1 MISPIVPAAPSFR
14 DGAVHSEAYGD
25 TYWSLDGGP
34 DETRQVFLSGNDL
47 PARWRA
53 RGRFAILETGF
64 GTGLN
69 FLCAWQ
75 LFRETAPA
83 GARLHYLSVD
93 KHPFRREDLER
104 IHGQWPALAP
114 LGAELRDRYPPLVQG
129 FHRLHLA
136 GGRIALTL
144 LWGEAAQ
151 MLARVEGGIDAFFLD
166 GFAPSRNPDMW
177 SEALFAQLGRLAAPG
192 ATFATY
198 SAAGKVS
205 RGMTAAGF
213 SVEKQAGF
221 GRKREMLRGRIAG
234 TAPAETARER
244 RALVIGAGIA
254 GCLVTER
261 LAAHG
266 WSVELVERRDG
277 LARETSGNPAGVLQP
292 VPSADGNRLSRLTLA
307 GFHYALRRLQD
318 FSTDEPLPPPHPLPA
333 EGGGG
338 CSPLRGSMLLAAP
351 PLGRP
356 GGRLVWQQCGV
367 LRLARDEKQAE
378 RQRRIVDSGL
388 LPPEVL
394 RWVDAE
400 EASALAGWRV
410 PAPGWWFAQ
419 GAWVHPPALCD
430 AALRAAG
437 DAVRLH
443 TQCEVAELLRVG
455 NIWRAIDAS
464 GNVIAEAPVAIL
476 ANGHLAKRFAVSTA
490 LPLRPVRGQ
499 ITCIPAEPERAVKTV
514 VSREG
519 YVTPAT
525 SFGVHVV
532 GATYEEGST
541 DELAREED
549 HRANLARLKQLLPD
563 FAATVDAARVAGR
576 AGIRTVGPDRLP
588 LVGALPG
595 QEGLFGLLGLGSR
608 GLVYA
613 PLCAELLA
621 CEIEGEPL
629 PLERDLAA
637 GLTPAAR
644 LGVAP

>member
-1 MISPIVPAAPSFR
+1 MIRPIVPAAPAFR
-14 DGAVHSEAYGD
+14 DGAAFSETYGD
-25 TYWSLDGGP
+25 TYWSLDGGL
-34 DETRQVFLSGNDL
+34 DETRHVFLSGNDL
-47 PARWRA
+47 PARWQA
-53 RGRFAILETGF
+53 RERFTILETGF
-64 GTGLN
+64 GSGLN

-75 LFRETAPA
+75 RFQETACT

-104 IHGQWPALAP
+104 LYRNWPELAP
-114 LGAELRDRYPPLVQG
+114 LGAGLLARYPPLVAG
-129 FHRLHLA
+129 FHRLHLD
-136 GGRIALTL
+136 GGRVSLTL
-144 LWGEAAQ
+144 LWGEATD
-151 MLARVEGGIDAFFLD
+151 MLEQVEAGIDAFFLD
-166 GFAPSRNPDMW
+166 GFAPSHNPDMW
-177 SEALFAQLGRLAAPG
+177 SEALFAQLARLAAPG

-213 SVEKQAGF
+213 AVAKRPGF
-221 GRKREMLRGRIAG
+221 GRKREMLAGRFAGAERTETAGERRAIVIGGGIAG
-234 TAPAETARER
+234 TLAA
-244 RALVIGAGIA
+244 
-254 GCLVTER
+254 ER
-261 LAAHG
+261 LAARG
-266 WSVELVERRDG
+266 WRIDLIERREG

-292 VPSADGNRLSRLTLA
+292 VPSADWNRLSRLTLA

-318 FSTDEPLPPPHPLPA
+318 FSIYPELI
-333 EGGGG
+333 
-338 CSPLRGSMLLAAP
+338 
-351 PLGRP
+351 
-356 GGRLVWQQCGV
+356 WQQCGV
-367 LRLARDEKQAE
+367 LRLARDTRQIE
-378 RQRRIVDSGL
+378 RQRRIAESGL

-394 RWVDAE
+394 RWVDVD

-410 PAPGWWFAQ
+410 PAPGWWFPQ
-419 GAWVHPPALCD
+419 GGWVHPPSLCD
-430 AALRAAG
+430 AALRMAG

-443 TQCEVAELLRVG
+443 VQREAADLVRGEHG
-455 NIWRAIDAS
+455 WRAIDAA
-464 GNVIAEAPVAIL
+464 GQTIAEAPVAIL
-476 ANGHLAKRFAVSTA
+476 ANGHLARRFNVSAA

-499 ITCIPAEPERAVKTV
+499 ITCIPAEPGRAIKMV

-549 HRANLARLKQLLPD
+549 HRTNLARLKQLLPD

-595 QEGLFGLLGLGSR
+595 SEGVFGLLGLGSR

-613 PLCAELLA
+613 PLAAELLA
-621 CEIEGEPL
+621 CRIEGEPL
-629 PLERDLAA
+629 PIERDLAA
-637 GLTPAAR
+637 ALDPDRIAR
-644 LGVAP
+644 AL

>member
-1 MISPIVPAAPSFR
+1 LIRPIEPAVPSYR
-14 DGAVHSEAYGD
+14 DGAAYSESYGD
-25 TYWSLDGGP
+25 TYWSLDGGL
-34 DETRQVFLSGNDL
+34 DETRHVFLSGNDL
-47 PARWRA
+47 PARWQSRD
-53 RGRFAILETGF
+53 RFTILETGF

-69 FLCAWQ
+69 FLCTWQ
-75 LFRETAPA
+75 LFRGTAPD

-93 KHPFRREDLER
+93 KHPFHAGDLQR
-104 IHGQWPALAP
+104 LYGQWPELAP
-114 LGAELRDRYPPLVQG
+114 LGAALLERYPPLIPG
-129 FHRLHLA
+129 FHRLHLD
-136 GGRIALTL
+136 GGRVALTL
-144 LWGEAAQ
+144 LFGEAAE
-151 MLARVEGGIDAFFLD
+151 MLAQVEARVDAFFLD
-166 GFAPSRNPDMW
+166 GFAPARNPDMW
-177 SEALFAQLGRLAAPG
+177 SEALFAQIGRLAAPG
-192 ATFATY
+192 ATCATY

-213 SVEKQAGF
+213 AIEKKPGF
-221 GRKREMLRGRIAG
+221 GRKREMLVGRFPGPAQ
-234 TAPAETARER
+234 AETERER
-244 RALVIGAGIA
+244 RALVIGGGIA
-254 GCLVTER
+254 GCLVAER
-261 LAAHG
+261 LASRG
-266 WSVELVERRDG
+266 WTIDLIERRDG

-318 FSTDEPLPPPHPLPA
+318 LSADPKLI
-333 EGGGG
+333 
-338 CSPLRGSMLLAAP
+338 
-351 PLGRP
+351 
-356 GGRLVWQQCGV
+356 WQQCGV
-367 LRLARDEKQAE
+367 LRLARDAKQVE
-378 RQRRIVDSGL
+378 RQRRIAESGL

-394 RWVDAE
+394 RWVDVE
-400 EASALAGWRV
+400 EASLLAGWRV

-499 ITCIPAEPERAVKTV
+499 ITCISAEPGRTVKAV